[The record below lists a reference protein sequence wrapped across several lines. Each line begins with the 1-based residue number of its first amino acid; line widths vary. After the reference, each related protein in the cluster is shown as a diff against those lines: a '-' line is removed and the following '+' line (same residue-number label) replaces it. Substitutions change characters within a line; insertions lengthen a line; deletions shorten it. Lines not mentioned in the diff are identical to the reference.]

1 MGFMDI
7 FLMTPIDDPGALI
20 HVIAWLQTMDKN

>member
-7 FLMTPIDDPGALI
+7 FLMTPIDDQGALI
-20 HVIAWLQTMDKN
+20 HVKAWLQTMDIN